1 MLNTGS
7 PKVFCFCFCFLN
19 ILVVFKPTNAFIL
32 TCWSCVHYLTGDI
45 LYTCLTCVSIL
56 SFDGV

>member
-7 PKVFCFCFCFLN
+7 PKVLLFFFN
-19 ILVVFKPTNAFIL
+19 ISVVFKPTNAFIL